1 MTESKA
7 IKIIKEKACDSRC
20 IPPLCNDGC
29 MYENTKCAFSM
40 AIQALEKQI
49 AKKPKKNTNS
59 NIYFCSVC
67 ERKVAHNHALY
78 CSGCGQ
84 KLDWSEEE

>member
-7 IKIIKEKACDSRC
+7 IKIIKEKVCDSRC
-20 IPPLCNDGC
+20 IPQLCNDGC

-49 AKKPKKNTNS
+49 AKKPKKIQILTY
-59 NIYFCSVC
+59 IFALCVK
-67 ERKVAHNHALY
+67 EKLLIITLFIAQVAVRN
-78 CSGCGQ
+78 
-84 KLDWSEEE
+84 